1 MYVIILNFTAYN
13 IYNLNTGL
21 KHLQTHL
28 NVLAQLLARTN
39 MTIAPSIVL
48 NIMGLPI
55 KLFILRS
62 SLYNSTMFLYLKW
75 PLLLKIQFLQTIPL
89 LNLNPLPSGSGQGR
103 GRGNVPAVSVNLSFF
118 YIMPN

>member
-1 MYVIILNFTAYN
+1 MYVEILNFADYG
-13 IYNLNTGL
+13 IYNLNTRL

-28 NVLAQLLARTN
+28 NMLAQPLARMN
-39 MTIAPSIVL
+39 VTIAPSIAL
-48 NIMGLPI
+48 NIIVLPI

-89 LNLNPLPSGSGQGR
+89 LNLHMFILMDSNIIIFLHTWPKLFR
-103 GRGNVPAVSVNLSFF
+103 
-118 YIMPN
+118 I